1 MRVIRF
7 RNVFTIDG
15 QQAFDSII
23 PLTRQNS
30 IMNLLKTISVA
41 TALAAVMF
49 VCATPVSAADEPLII
64 GVQTWT
70 LRNLNFDQMV
80 EFSTKHKIKYLEL
93 IPGHIDPKSTMEDLK
108 KKKAIFEKNGLVP
121 YSFGVAG
128 TSLNKEEN
136 RKLFDFAK
144 FMGMKLLVVEPNDFR
159 IFDSLEELV
168 KEYDI
173 KIAIHNHGIKSMY
186 GNPLVVRTLLKN
198 RDARIGVCLDAGW
211 IASARFD
218 PSKVFKEYEG
228 RVYDIHLKDK
238 KVSSTE
244 TGDVAVDTFIGD
256 GNAKLKD
263 FFKTLKEARYS
274 GVLAIETDNDLKDP
288 TEHVT
293 KALKFYADN
302 KP

>member
-1 MRVIRF
+1 MIRILQ
-7 RNVFTIDG
+7 VFAIDG
-15 QQAFDSII
+15 QEAFDAII
-23 PLTRQNS
+23 RLTRLNS
-30 IMNLLKTISVA
+30 FMKLLKSISVA
-41 TALAAVMF
+41 TALAAMVF
-49 VCATPVSAADEPLII
+49 VSATPVSAADEPLTI
-64 GVQTWT
+64 GMQTWT

-80 EFSTKHKIKYLEL
+80 EFAVKHKIKYLEL
-93 IPGHIDPKSTMEDLK
+93 IPAHIDPKSSKEDLQK
-108 KKKAIFEKNGLVP
+108 KKDIFEKKGLVP
-121 YSFGVAG
+121 YTFGVAG

-136 RKLFDFAK
+136 RKLFEFAK
-144 FMGMKLLVVEPNDFR
+144 FMGMKLIVVEPSDFK
-159 IFDSLEELV
+159 IFDNLEELV

-173 KIAIHNHGIKSMY
+173 KIAIHNHGINSMY
-186 GNPLVVRTLLKN
+186 GNPLVVRALLKH
-198 RDARIGVCLDAGW
+198 RDSRIGVCLDTGW

-238 KVSSTE
+238 KVNSTE

-256 GNAKLKD
+256 GNARLKE
-263 FFKTLKEARYS
+263 FFKTLKDARYT
-274 GVLAIETDNDLKDP
+274 GVLAIETDNNLKDP